1 MEINLEKIELVKE
14 RTGATYAES
23 KEALEKANGSV
34 VDAIIDI
41 EENINMNKDAKNSEE
56 SKFKDNP
63 TFKKMKEII
72 EKGNVSRI
80 IIAKNGETY
89 VNFPLTAGVVGAILV
104 PWGVIL
110 GIIAALGT
118 KCDIQFVD
126 DKNQVIDI
134 NGKVVSAYDK
144 AKGTTMKGIN
154 KVQDKVQDI
163 IEKIDK
169 DGETLDKLGDYA
181 NKTTD
186 KIKDLVDEGVTA
198 FNKTIDKVNEDGKVD
213 AIKESVEKAAKEAFE
228 AFKNAAKQAADK
240 AEDIGEKIEDKVE
253 EFGDKVENKA
263 EEIEVIIEEKV
274 EDLGLGA
281 DKEDETED

>member
-41 EENINMNKDAKNSEE
+41 EENINMNKDAKSSEE

-110 GIIAALGT
+110 GIVAALGT
-118 KCDIQFVD
+118 QCDIQFVD
-126 DKNQVIDI
+126 DKNQVVDI
-134 NGKVVSAYDK
+134 NGKVISAYDK
-144 AKGTTMKGIN
+144 AKGTTMKGID

-163 IEKIDK
+163 VEKIDK

-181 NKTTD
+181 NKATD
-186 KIKDLVDEGVTA
+186 KIKDLVDEGVAA
-198 FNKTIDKVNEDGKVD
+198 FNKTVEKVNEDGQID

-228 AFKNAAKQAADK
+228 AFKNVAKQAADK
-240 AEDIGEKIEDKVE
+240 VEDIGESMEDKIEDLEEKIEKKAEDIGIDVE
-253 EFGDKVENKA
+253 ID
-263 EEIEVIIEEKV
+263 
-274 EDLGLGA
+274 
-281 DKEDETED
+281 DKEE

>member
-41 EENINMNKDAKNSEE
+41 EENINMNKDAKSSEE

-110 GIIAALGT
+110 GIVAALGT
-118 KCDIQFVD
+118 QCDIQFVD
-126 DKNQVIDI
+126 DKNQVVDI
-134 NGKVVSAYDK
+134 NGKVISAYDK

-163 IEKIDK
+163 VDKIDK

-181 NKTTD
+181 NKATD
-186 KIKDLVDEGVTA
+186 KIKDLVDEGVAA
-198 FNKTIDKVNEDGKVD
+198 FNKTVEKVNEDGKID

-240 AEDIGEKIEDKVE
+240 VEDIGESMEDKIEDLEEKIEKKAEDIGIDVE
-253 EFGDKVENKA
+253 ID
-263 EEIEVIIEEKV
+263 
-274 EDLGLGA
+274 
-281 DKEDETED
+281 DKEE